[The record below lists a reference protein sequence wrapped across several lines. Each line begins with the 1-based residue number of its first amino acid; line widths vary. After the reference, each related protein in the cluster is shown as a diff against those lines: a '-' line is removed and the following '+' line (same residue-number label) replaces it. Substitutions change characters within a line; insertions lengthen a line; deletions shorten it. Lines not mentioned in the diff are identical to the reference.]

1 MLKTGRARVA
11 IIGLGSIA
19 AKVYLPELTQ
29 RQDVEVVA
37 LCSRRRETVEN
48 YGGLYRIDQQFTALD
63 EVLSLRSDLAAQG
76 LTREL
81 VEFETWMLIPAIVNE
96 RGRRH

>member
-1 MLKTGRARVA
+1 MLKTGRVRVA

-48 YGGLYRIDQQFTALD
+48 
-63 EVLSLRSDLAAQG
+63 
-76 LTREL
+76 
-81 VEFETWMLIPAIVNE
+81 
-96 RGRRH
+96 